1 MASRRTAKFAPG
13 TDNATAGERIAEL
26 TERGDRAGAFIWRKI
41 RAALLDLSNI
51 RFKGDVA

>member
-1 MASRRTAKFAPG
+1 MASRRTAKIAPG

-41 RAALLDLSNI
+41 RAALLDLSDI
-51 RFKGDVA
+51 RFKGDVP